1 MAARNETC
9 HWLAAAVPR
18 ELNCD
23 ADTLFHPA
31 RWHEIR
37 VAAESAGLSVRR
49 VRAPAWH
56 SLWGGKPHPG
66 ASRAGHIGH
75 PIETVAGYV
84 SALRSERHE
93 VRSKALLRGVRRARG
108 PRVTRRKGLGLRARH
123 LQAAAAYR
131 RIDRKRTW
139 AARRRWM
146 AAVVGHSLVARGC
159 ELGRTDNK
167 AHSPSRG
174 LRWRD
179 IDWHAVG
186 SLNPTHAALTVHLCA
201 AKDGEGKGPRF
212 PMQIRRRA
220 VGNSAA
226 NDALCSAPTASY
238 LPRGVRTR
246 SCKARWRRSMHHLPQ
261 LRSGRGSVG
270 IRDPRRAHDRTRDR
284 PRISAPT
291 PSVLKKRGRW
301 RSDIAFIYARPST
314 PAWRRGATRR
324 RQRPGHRVS
333 IRRMGRARVVMADLK
348 MPHDDARPARTRR
361 GTSDRRPAGV
371 GNGRVLPT

>member
-1 MAARNETC
+1 LGRQRSTAVLTAATSGGALRSLVVAARNETC

-75 PIETVAGYV
+75 PIETVAGFL

-131 RIDRKRTW
+131 RIDRKRKW

-226 NDALCSAPTASY
+226 NDALCSAPTTSY

-246 SCKARWRRSMHHLPQ
+246 SC
-261 LRSGRGSVG
+261 
-270 IRDPRRAHDRTRDR
+270 
-284 PRISAPT
+284 
-291 PSVLKKRGRW
+291 
-301 RSDIAFIYARPST
+301 
-314 PAWRRGATRR
+314 
-324 RQRPGHRVS
+324 
-333 IRRMGRARVVMADLK
+333 
-348 MPHDDARPARTRR
+348 
-361 GTSDRRPAGV
+361 
-371 GNGRVLPT
+371 